1 MNANFLLDSTV
12 NDKKEE
18 SKSSIKNSP
27 IQIESQIKQKQP
39 NEEIRDQKI
48 NNIFQFNTSR
58 RDLNRLLIICN
69 QKTKSNE
76 NRDSMKTRII
86 AYLKE
91 NPTFNI
97 DGLDTRLDDQNDK
110 EFNKLKEEKGINI
123 RDNKIEEVLKNMNEH
138 ELRRLLQIFK
148 EDTSTTDNSQE
159 MKTKIK
165 NYLNN
170 NPSVDIDRLKN
181 AVAQLA
187 KGNLDTIRKNI
198 GIPLPNEDV
207 MIKKGKKK

>member
-1 MNANFLLDSTV
+1 
-12 NDKKEE
+12 
-18 SKSSIKNSP
+18 
-27 IQIESQIKQKQP
+27 
-39 NEEIRDQKI
+39 
-48 NNIFQFNTSR
+48 
-58 RDLNRLLIICN
+58 
-69 QKTKSNE
+69 
-76 NRDSMKTRII
+76 MKTRII

-123 RDNKIEEVLKNMNEH
+123 RENKIEEVLKNMNEH

-165 NYLNN
+165 NYLNI
-170 NPSVDIDRLKN
+170 NPSVDIDGLKN

>member
-1 MNANFLLDSTV
+1 
-12 NDKKEE
+12 
-18 SKSSIKNSP
+18 
-27 IQIESQIKQKQP
+27 
-39 NEEIRDQKI
+39 
-48 NNIFQFNTSR
+48 
-58 RDLNRLLIICN
+58 
-69 QKTKSNE
+69 
-76 NRDSMKTRII
+76 
-86 AYLKE
+86 
-91 NPTFNI
+91 
-97 DGLDTRLDDQNDK
+97 
-110 EFNKLKEEKGINI
+110 
-123 RDNKIEEVLKNMNEH
+123 MNEH

-165 NYLNN
+165 NYLNI
-170 NPSVDIDRLKN
+170 NPSVDIDGLKN